1 MTGTRLEG
9 PHRLIVDDIDA
20 VIAGRSAG
28 TFAIG
33 HLDYKGRFVVQYVG
47 RSDNDL
53 RSQLKSKIGAEP
65 YFKHLCFE
73 TARQAFEKECELFH
87 AFQPPGNFL
96 HPERPAGTDWKCPH
110 CMSMSF
116 RR

>member
-1 MTGTRLEG
+1 MTETRLEG

-20 VIAGRSAG
+20 AIVSRSAG

-33 HLDYKGRFVVQYVG
+33 HLDHKGRFVVQYVG

-53 RSQLKSKIGAEP
+53 RTQLRAKIGAEP
-65 YFKHLCFE
+65 YFKHRCFE
-73 TARQAFEKECELFH
+73 TAREAFEKECELFH

-96 HPERPAGTDWKCPH
+96 HPERPPGSDWKCPH
-110 CMSMSF
+110 CMRMSF
-116 RR
+116 KR

>member
-1 MTGTRLEG
+1 MTETRLEG
-9 PHRLIVDDIDA
+9 PFRLTVDEIDSA
-20 VIAGRSAG
+20 IGTKTAG

-33 HLDYKGRFVVQYVG
+33 HVDHLGRFVVQHVG
-47 RSDNDL
+47 RSDSDVRAQL
-53 RSQLKSKIGAEP
+53 RNKIGAEP

-73 TARQAFEKECELFH
+73 TAKEAFEKECELFH

-96 HPERPAGTDWKCPH
+96 HPERPPGTDWKCP
-110 CMSMSF
+110 CCLVMSF